1 MGFNFKLIN
10 PRNELYTIEEQIL
23 TNRGIPYELVSF
35 YLDRDNFDDI
45 AEPETLGEE
54 LLEKAAKAIGE
65 CIERGGRTLVV
76 VDCDVDGYT
85 SSALLVNYLNRVA
98 PTWAKDNLSY
108 YHHTSKQ
115 HGLGDCIDEA
125 LKYDLVICP
134 DSASSDINEHK
145 KLYDAGIPLI
155 VLDHHLTDIGQNTLN
170 YPYAIIINSQC
181 NGYKNKDL
189 SGVGVVWQFCR
200 YCDKRMNR
208 NYADDYLD
216 LAAVGLVGDMMD
228 LKSMETKELVQLGL
242 GRIHNPFLVGMCEK
256 NAFSMKG
263 EVNPFTV
270 TFYIVPFV
278 NAITRSGTQE
288 EKELIFDSML
298 ESKANNKVLSTK
310 RGHKLGEQE
319 TILTQALR
327 VVTNVKKRQT
337 DAQDASVEYLERI
350 IAQKGLAAHKTLII
364 TLENN
369 NKVEPEVRGLI
380 ANKLMAKYCRPCCI
394 LTLRDGIYE
403 GSARGYEKGTVKD
416 FKNICEQTGLIEY
429 AQGHMSAF
437 GLGVAKENLAK
448 FIETLDDILVDF
460 TPDSSYFVDFIYENK
475 DIPGKDILT
484 IASMNDLWGQGVAE
498 PYIAI
503 THLKLTKDMITLMS
517 PGVHPTLKFSVNKI
531 GIIKFKASQEEYEQ
545 LIADG
550 YVELNIIGRCA
561 KNEWHGRIAPQI
573 LVTDYEII
581 SKSDYDF

>member
-10 PRNELYTIEEQIL
+10 PRNKLYTIEEQIL
-23 TNRGIPYELVSF
+23 TNRGIPYELVSS
-35 YLDRDNFDDI
+35 YLDRNNFDDI

-65 CIERGGRTLVV
+65 CIECGGRALVV

-98 PTWAKDNLSY
+98 PSWAEDNLFY

-145 KLYDAGIPLI
+145 KLYDAEIPLI
-155 VLDHHLTDIGQNTLN
+155 ILDHHLTDIGKNTLN
-170 YPYAIIINSQC
+170 YPYAIVINSQC
-181 NGYKNKDL
+181 NGYKNKEL

-263 EVNPFTV
+263 AVNPFTA

-337 DAQDASVEYLERI
+337 DAQDASVEYLERV

-416 FKNICEQTGLIEY
+416 FKNVCEQTGLIEY

-475 DIPGKDILT
+475 DIPDKDILT

-517 PGVHPTLKFSVNKI
+517 PGAHPTLKFSVNKI

-561 KNEWHGRIAPQI
+561 KNEWHGRISPQI

-581 SKSDYDF
+581 SKCDYDF

>member
-65 CIERGGRTLVV
+65 CIERGGRALVI

-85 SSALLVNYLNRVA
+85 SSALLVNYLNRTA
-98 PTWAKDNLSY
+98 PTWAKDNLFY

-134 DSASSDINEHK
+134 DSASSDVNEHK

-155 VLDHHLTDIGQNTLN
+155 VLDHHLTDIGENTLN

-263 EVNPFTV
+263 TVNPFTV

-298 ESKANNKVLSTK
+298 ESKANNKILSTK

-337 DAQDASVEYLERI
+337 DAQDASIEYLERI
-350 IAQKGLAAHKTLII
+350 IAEKGLAAHKTLII

-403 GSARGYEKGTVKD
+403 GSARGYEKGSVKD
-416 FKNICEQTGLIEY
+416 FKNVCEQTGLIEY

-475 DIPGKDILT
+475 DIPDKDILT

-503 THLKLTKDMITLMS
+503 IHLKLTKDMITLMS
-517 PGVHPTLKFSVNKI
+517 PGAHPTLKFSVNKI

-561 KNEWHGRIAPQI
+561 KNEWHGRISPQI

-581 SKSDYDF
+581 SKCDYDF

>member
-1 MGFNFKLIN
+1 M
-10 PRNELYTIEEQIL
+10 
-23 TNRGIPYELVSF
+23 
-35 YLDRDNFDDI
+35 
-45 AEPETLGEE
+45 
-54 LLEKAAKAIGE
+54 LEKAAKAIGE
-65 CIERGGRTLVV
+65 CIRGGGRALVV

-85 SSALLVNYLNRVA
+85 SSALLINYLNRVA
-98 PTWAKDNLSY
+98 PSWAEDNLFY

-125 LKYDLVICP
+125 LEYDLVICP

-155 VLDHHLTDIGQNTLN
+155 VLDHHLTDIGKNTLN

-181 NGYKNKDL
+181 NGYRNKEL

-263 EVNPFTV
+263 AVNPFTV

-337 DAQDASVEYLERI
+337 DAQDASVEYLERV
-350 IAQKGLAAHKTLII
+350 IA
-364 TLENN
+364 
-369 NKVEPEVRGLI
+369 
-380 ANKLMAKYCRPCCI
+380 
-394 LTLRDGIYE
+394 
-403 GSARGYEKGTVKD
+403 
-416 FKNICEQTGLIEY
+416 
-429 AQGHMSAF
+429 
-437 GLGVAKENLAK
+437 
-448 FIETLDDILVDF
+448 
-460 TPDSSYFVDFIYENK
+460 
-475 DIPGKDILT
+475 
-484 IASMNDLWGQGVAE
+484 
-498 PYIAI
+498 
-503 THLKLTKDMITLMS
+503 
-517 PGVHPTLKFSVNKI
+517 
-531 GIIKFKASQEEYEQ
+531 
-545 LIADG
+545 
-550 YVELNIIGRCA
+550 
-561 KNEWHGRIAPQI
+561 
-573 LVTDYEII
+573 
-581 SKSDYDF
+581 

>member
-10 PRNELYTIEEQIL
+10 PRNKLYTIEEQIL
-23 TNRGIPYELVSF
+23 TNRGIPYELVSS
-35 YLDRDNFDDI
+35 YLDRNNFDDI

-65 CIERGGRTLVV
+65 CIERGGRILVV

-98 PTWAKDNLSY
+98 PSWAEDNLFY

-125 LKYDLVICP
+125 LEYDLVICP

-155 VLDHHLTDIGQNTLN
+155 VLDHHLTDIGKNTLN

-181 NGYKNKDL
+181 NGYRNKEL

-263 EVNPFTV
+263 AVNPFTV

-337 DAQDASVEYLERI
+337 DAQDASVEYLERV
-350 IAQKGLAAHKTLII
+350 IAEKGLAAHKTLII

-416 FKNICEQTGLIEY
+416 FKNVCEQTGLIEY

-475 DIPGKDILT
+475 DIPDKDILT

-517 PGVHPTLKFSVNKI
+517 PGAHPTLKFSVNKI

-561 KNEWHGRIAPQI
+561 KNEWHGRISPQI

-581 SKSDYDF
+581 NKCDYDF

>member
-10 PRNELYTIEEQIL
+10 PRNKLYTIEEQIL
-23 TNRGIPYELVSF
+23 TNRGIPYELVSS
-35 YLDRDNFDDI
+35 YLDRNNFDDI

-65 CIERGGRTLVV
+65 CIECGGRALVV

-98 PTWAKDNLSY
+98 PSWAEDNLFY

-155 VLDHHLTDIGQNTLN
+155 VLDHHLTDIGKNTLN
-170 YPYAIIINSQC
+170 YPYAIVINSQC
-181 NGYKNKDL
+181 NGYRNNEL

-263 EVNPFTV
+263 AVNPFTV

-337 DAQDASVEYLERI
+337 DAQDASVEYLERV
-350 IAQKGLAAHKTLII
+350 IAEKGLAAHKTLII
-364 TLENN
+364 PLENN

-416 FKNICEQTGLIEY
+416 FKNVCEQTGLIEY

-475 DIPGKDILT
+475 DIPDKDILT

-517 PGVHPTLKFSVNKI
+517 PGAHPTLKFSVNKI

-561 KNEWHGRIAPQI
+561 KNEWHGRISPQI

-581 SKSDYDF
+581 SKCDYDF

>member
-65 CIERGGRTLVV
+65 CIERGGRALVV

-98 PTWAKDNLSY
+98 PTWAEKNLSY

-115 HGLGDCIDEA
+115 HGLGDCVDEA

-181 NGYKNKDL
+181 NGYRNKEL

-263 EVNPFTV
+263 AVNPFTV

-337 DAQDASVEYLERI
+337 DAQDASVEYLERV

-416 FKNICEQTGLIEY
+416 FKNICEKTGLIEY

-561 KNEWHGRIAPQI
+561 KNEWRGRIAPQI

>member
-1 MGFNFKLIN
+1 
-10 PRNELYTIEEQIL
+10 
-23 TNRGIPYELVSF
+23 
-35 YLDRDNFDDI
+35 
-45 AEPETLGEE
+45 
-54 LLEKAAKAIGE
+54 
-65 CIERGGRTLVV
+65 
-76 VDCDVDGYT
+76 
-85 SSALLVNYLNRVA
+85 
-98 PTWAKDNLSY
+98 
-108 YHHTSKQ
+108 
-115 HGLGDCIDEA
+115 
-125 LKYDLVICP
+125 
-134 DSASSDINEHK
+134 
-145 KLYDAGIPLI
+145 
-155 VLDHHLTDIGQNTLN
+155 
-170 YPYAIIINSQC
+170 
-181 NGYKNKDL
+181 
-189 SGVGVVWQFCR
+189 
-200 YCDKRMNR
+200 MNR

-263 EVNPFTV
+263 AVNPFTV

-288 EKELIFDSML
+288 EKELIFESML

-337 DAQDASVEYLERI
+337 DAQDASVVYLERV
-350 IAQKGLAAHKTLII
+350 IAEKGLAAHKTLII

-448 FIETLDDILVDF
+448 FIEILDDILVDF

-581 SKSDYDF
+581 SKCDYDF

>member
-23 TNRGIPYELVSF
+23 TNRGIPYELVSS
-35 YLDRDNFDDI
+35 YLDRNNFDDI

-65 CIERGGRTLVV
+65 CIERGGRALVI

-85 SSALLVNYLNRVA
+85 SSALLVNYLNRIA
-98 PTWAKDNLSY
+98 PTWAKDNFFY

-134 DSASSDINEHK
+134 DSASSDVNEHK

-155 VLDHHLTDIGQNTLN
+155 VLDHHLTDIGENTLN

-263 EVNPFTV
+263 AVNPFTV

-327 VVTNVKKRQT
+327 VVINVKKRQT

-350 IAQKGLAAHKTLII
+350 IAEKGLAAHKTLII

-403 GSARGYEKGTVKD
+403 GSARGYEKGSVKD
-416 FKNICEQTGLIEY
+416 FKNVCEQTGLIEY

-475 DIPGKDILT
+475 DIPDKDILT

-503 THLKLTKDMITLMS
+503 IHLKLTKDMIILMS
-517 PGVHPTLKFSVNKI
+517 PGAHPTLKFSVNKI

-561 KNEWHGRIAPQI
+561 KNEWHGRISPQI

-581 SKSDYDF
+581 SKCDYDF